1 MKILHIED
9 CPQISSIF
17 SDILSMSDHEFE
29 STTDGKNGLELVLK
43 NNYDVI
49 LLDLGMP
56 YYTGFEFIAD
66 LKINRPSEIR
76 KVVIVSALELEEF
89 QIQFLKSQGV
99 YSIHKK
105 PISVQYIISKM
116 MPQNVLSSMIQK

>member
-9 CPQISSIF
+9 CPQISAIF
-17 SDILSMSDHEFE
+17 SDVLKMVDHEFE
-29 STTDGKNGLELVLK
+29 STTEGKKGLEMVLK

-49 LLDLGMP
+49 LLDLNMP
-56 YYTGFEFIAD
+56 YYSGFEFIAD
-66 LKINRPSEIR
+66 LKINSPSEIR
-76 KVVIVSALELEEF
+76 KVVIVTSLELEEF

-116 MPQNVLSSMIQK
+116 MPQNVMSNMIHK

>member
-9 CPQISSIF
+9 CPQISAIF
-17 SDILSMSDHEFE
+17 SDVLKMSDHEFE
-29 STTDGKNGLELVLK
+29 STVDGKNGLELVLK
-43 NNYDVI
+43 NNYDIV
-49 LLDLGMP
+49 LLDLGLP
-56 YYTGFEFIAD
+56 YYSGFEFLAD

-76 KVVIVSALELEEF
+76 KVLIVTSLDLEEF
-89 QIQFLKSQGV
+89 QIQFLKNQGV

-116 MPQNVLSSMIQK
+116 LPQNLLSNIIHK